1 MTRRRWL
8 QGALSVVALPH
19 LRAASAAPSG
29 ELDER
34 KVLRVLFSSAETSF
48 DPARISDLY
57 SRTVTAHIFE
67 APYAYDPLARPAKV
81 VPLTAAGLP
90 EMQDDYRV
98 WTVRIKP
105 GIHFADDP
113 VFNGKKR
120 ELVAQD
126 YVYAFQRVV
135 DPANISPVEPTVLDL
150 KIRGLAAARDAV
162 VKAKKPFD
170 YDSPIEGIHV
180 LDRYTLRFTLEEP
193 RPRFV
198 EALAQSDLLGAQARE
213 VVERYGD
220 TIGDHPVGTGPF
232 RLKSWRR
239 SSRIV
244 LERNPNFRDMRYEAF
259 PTASDAEGQ
268 AILARLKGRRL
279 PMIDEVDIVVVAE
292 NQPRWLSF
300 LNRQVDGLVGA
311 TGSLPSMFINEAMPG
326 GHLSARLKEM
336 NVQAQRVL
344 ASDCAFTYFNMLDP
358 TVGGNAPAQVAL
370 RRAISLA
377 YDVGREIRGVR
388 RNQAVPAYSPI
399 LPFTSGYDPTFK
411 SEMSDYNPARAKA
424 LLDLYGFIDRDGD
437 GFRERPDGAPLVLE
451 MASEPEL
458 INRDYNDLWQKCMKA
473 VGLRM
478 RFRTQQWAE
487 NMKAADAG
495 KLMMWQLGET
505 ASSPDGQ
512 DSLARLYGPLAG
524 NANLAR
530 FKLEALDRIYE
541 RTQVIPDGPERDKL
555 FYEAKRL
562 AVAYMPYKT
571 HVHRIF
577 VDLIQPWVTG
587 FRRPLFATEWWH
599 RVDLDPAL
607 RRRHLNS

>member
-311 TGSLPSMFINEAMPG
+311 TGS
-326 GHLSARLKEM
+326 
-336 NVQAQRVL
+336 
-344 ASDCAFTYFNMLDP
+344 
-358 TVGGNAPAQVAL
+358 
-370 RRAISLA
+370 
-377 YDVGREIRGVR
+377 
-388 RNQAVPAYSPI
+388 
-399 LPFTSGYDPTFK
+399 
-411 SEMSDYNPARAKA
+411 
-424 LLDLYGFIDRDGD
+424 
-437 GFRERPDGAPLVLE
+437 
-451 MASEPEL
+451 
-458 INRDYNDLWQKCMKA
+458 
-473 VGLRM
+473 
-478 RFRTQQWAE
+478 
-487 NMKAADAG
+487 
-495 KLMMWQLGET
+495 
-505 ASSPDGQ
+505 
-512 DSLARLYGPLAG
+512 
-524 NANLAR
+524 
-530 FKLEALDRIYE
+530 
-541 RTQVIPDGPERDKL
+541 
-555 FYEAKRL
+555 
-562 AVAYMPYKT
+562 
-571 HVHRIF
+571 
-577 VDLIQPWVTG
+577 
-587 FRRPLFATEWWH
+587 
-599 RVDLDPAL
+599 
-607 RRRHLNS
+607 